1 MTATTRT
8 DERQGQGAAGA
19 GGSRGQQGKPPVSGA
34 GTENTDTGLRIGD
47 AAARFG
53 VSART
58 LRYYEELG
66 MLSPS
71 GYTSGGERRYH
82 QADLEQVERILKLRD
97 VLGLNLDEIKTFLV
111 IEDRIED
118 LRGVYR
124 ERKSQPTAKSRM
136 EQREILQEFLRLHE
150 SRIDQIDA
158 KLARM
163 NEFRAELLGR
173 ADRCRALL
181 AELGPD

>member
-1 MTATTRT
+1 MTATTKT
-8 DERQGQGAAGA
+8 EERQGPGGAA
-19 GGSRGQQGKPPVSGA
+19 GGSRGQQGKSPVSGPD
-34 GTENTDTGLRIGD
+34 TEGSDAGLRIGD

-118 LRGVYR
+118 LRGVYH
-124 ERKSQPTAKSRM
+124 ERKSQQTAKSRM

-163 NEFRAELLGR
+163 NEFRAELVGR

>member
-1 MTATTRT
+1 M
-8 DERQGQGAAGA
+8 GAAAKTEAKEQA
-19 GGSRGQQGKPPVSGA
+19 GDDA
-34 GTENTDTGLRIGD
+34 GLRIGD

-66 MLSPS
+66 MLAPS

-82 QADLEQVERILKLRD
+82 KADLEQVERILKLRD
-97 VLGLNLDEIKTFLV
+97 VLGLNLDEIRDFLG
-111 IEDRIED
+111 IENRIED
-118 LRGVYR
+118 LRSVYR
-124 ERKSQPTAKSRM
+124 ERKSQQTAKSRQ
-136 EQREILQEFLRLHE
+136 EQREILQEFLRLHA
-150 SRIDQIDA
+150 SRIEQLDA

-163 NEFRAELLGR
+163 NEFRTELVGR

-181 AELGPD
+181 AELGRD